1 MCMCMCYTDA
11 KTLRE
16 IESVDDFKRA
26 WFEGRISV
34 KWRNPL
40 ANLVQGFVLF
50 VAHNPGTT
58 AAAGAAGFSVFS

>member
-1 MCMCMCYTDA
+1 MYTDA

-26 WFEGRISV
+26 WFEGRISI

-40 ANLVQGFVLF
+40 ANLIQGLVLF
-50 VAHNPGTT
+50 VVH
-58 AAAGAAGFSVFS
+58 